1 MQIEISASSRNPT
14 CEISPVVQLLLAP
27 SLYVCVS
34 AFFLPVRSRRHS
46 CICDVP
52 TCLPICL
59 CPAMNEAKAA
69 DPENFVAATGRDG
82 RSKSGYYYQVKCAHF
97 VDSNKKRQ
105 SCAMGLSIMA
115 KASAQ
120 VEERILDLPSQSGP
134 L

>member
-1 MQIEISASSRNPT
+1 MLWMDVELSQSDRQTLDLSILFYFMQIEISASSRNPT
-14 CEISPVVQLLLAP
+14 CEISPVVQFLLAP

-59 CPAMNEAKAA
+59 CPAMF
-69 DPENFVAATGRDG
+69 DT
-82 RSKSGYYYQVKCAHF
+82 S
-97 VDSNKKRQ
+97 
-105 SCAMGLSIMA
+105 
-115 KASAQ
+115 
-120 VEERILDLPSQSGP
+120 PSQSGP